1 MSYPS
6 PSIVPPYQPEPQ
18 LLRRAH
24 RRTIADEAY
33 RAGGVSII
41 GGKGKID
48 INNTFEER
56 LKILEDEALP
66 MVRTKLFGENKNR
79 KFHD

>member
-1 MSYPS
+1 MN
-6 PSIVPPYQPEPQ
+6 
-18 LLRRAH
+18 
-24 RRTIADEAY
+24 

-48 INNTFEER
+48 VNNTFEER
-56 LKILEDEALP
+56 LKILQDDALP